1 MQIIQ
6 FDALELALLA
16 AGTVMAGAA
25 SYLDSL
31 ARNK

>member
-16 AGTVMAGAA
+16 AGAVMAGAA
-25 SYLDSL
+25 YYLDNL
-31 ARNK
+31 AWNK